1 MTLNSRPGQEQV
13 DHLRSLR
20 GDGLELEVENEGEE
34 EEEEETEE
42 EHRWVCT
49 GQQLS
54 ELHHGVCFETIYVSF
69 A

>member
-1 MTLNSRPGQEQV
+1 
-13 DHLRSLR
+13 
-20 GDGLELEVENEGEE
+20 LEVENEGEE